1 MEEFNFK
8 SLESLASELKEGV
21 FKINS
26 GALSSKDILSLLDSS
41 RQLHERLAILQ
52 YLLEKEP
59 KKESGSET
67 KNKVES
73 NDVEENQIN
82 LIDVIVEEEAKT
94 EKADIN
100 ISNDFKSVNEIHS
113 DSPQTSLA
121 DKFGQQPISDLTKEI
136 GINEKYLITESLFSG
151 DSQACSTAI
160 KDLNEFQN
168 MDQASDFLKNTL
180 SKKYNW
186 NPKSNQVKRLIN
198 LVERRYQNQ

>member
-8 SLESLASELKEGV
+8 SLESLVSELKEGV

-26 GALSSKDILSLLDSS
+26 GALSPEDILFLLDSS

-52 YLLEKEP
+52 YLLEKGP
-59 KKESGSET
+59 KKESGSEQ
-67 KNKVES
+67 KKKEES
-73 NDVEENQIN
+73 TDVEKNQIN

-100 ISNDFKSVNEIHS
+100 ISNDFKSVNEMHF

-121 DKFGQQPISDLTKEI
+121 DQFGQQAISDLTKEI
-136 GINEKYLITESLFSG
+136 GINEKYLITENLFSG

-168 MDQASDFLKNTL
+168 MDQASDFLKNIL

>member
-8 SLESLASELKEGV
+8 SLESLVSELKEGV

-26 GALSSKDILSLLDSS
+26 GALSPEDILFLLDSS

-52 YLLEKEP
+52 YLQEKGP
-59 KKESGSET
+59 KKESGSEQ
-67 KNKVES
+67 KKKEES
-73 NDVEENQIN
+73 TDVEKNQIN

-100 ISNDFKSVNEIHS
+100 ISNDFKSVNEMHF
-113 DSPQTSLA
+113 DSPQISLA
-121 DKFGQQPISDLTKEI
+121 DQFGQQAISDLTKEI
-136 GINEKYLITESLFSG
+136 GINEKYLITENLFSG

-168 MDQASDFLKNTL
+168 MDQASNFLKNTL

>member
-26 GALSSKDILSLLDSS
+26 GALSSEDILSLLDSS

-52 YLLEKEP
+52 YLLEKE
-59 KKESGSET
+59 SGSEQ
-67 KNKVES
+67 KKKEES
-73 NDVEENQIN
+73 TDVEENQIN

-121 DKFGQQPISDLTKEI
+121 DQFGQQPISDLTKEI

-168 MDQASDFLKNTL
+168 MDQASDFLKNIL

>member
-26 GALSSKDILSLLDSS
+26 GALISEDILYLLDSS
-41 RQLHERLAILQ
+41 IQLHERLAILQ

-73 NDVEENQIN
+73 TDVEENKIN

-100 ISNDFKSVNEIHS
+100 ISNDIKSVNEINS

-151 DSQACSTAI
+151 DSQTCSTAI

>member
-8 SLESLASELKEGV
+8 SLESLVSELKEGV

-26 GALSSKDILSLLDSS
+26 GALSPEDILFLLDSS

-52 YLLEKEP
+52 YLLEKGP
-59 KKESGSET
+59 KKESGSEQ
-67 KNKVES
+67 KKKEES
-73 NDVEENQIN
+73 TDVEKNQIN

-100 ISNDFKSVNEIHS
+100 ISNDFKSVNEMHF

-121 DKFGQQPISDLTKEI
+121 DQFGQQAISDLTKEI
-136 GINEKYLITESLFSG
+136 GINEKYLITENLFSG

>member
-8 SLESLASELKEGV
+8 SLESLVSELKEGV

-26 GALSSKDILSLLDSS
+26 GALSPEDILFLLDSS

-73 NDVEENQIN
+73 TDVEENQIN

-100 ISNDFKSVNEIHS
+100 ISNDFKSVNEMHF

-121 DKFGQQPISDLTKEI
+121 DQFGQQPISDLTKEI

-168 MDQASDFLKNTL
+168 MDQASDFLKNIL

>member
-26 GALSSKDILSLLDSS
+26 GALSSEDILSLLDSS
-41 RQLHERLAILQ
+41 RQLHERLAVLQ
-52 YLLEKEP
+52 YLLEKSP

-67 KNKVES
+67 KKKEES
-73 NDVEENQIN
+73 TDVEENQIN

-121 DKFGQQPISDLTKEI
+121 DQFGQQPISDLTKEI
-136 GINEKYLITESLFSG
+136 GINEKYLITENLFSG

-160 KDLNEFQN
+160 KELNEFQN
-168 MDQASDFLKNTL
+168 MEQASDFFKNSL
-180 SKKYNW
+180 SKKHNW
-186 NPKSNQVKRLIN
+186 NSNSNQVKRLIN
-198 LVERRYQNQ
+198 LIERRYQIK

>member
-26 GALSSKDILSLLDSS
+26 GALSSEDILSLLDSS

-73 NDVEENQIN
+73 TDVEENQIN

-180 SKKYNW
+180 YKKYKW

>member
-8 SLESLASELKEGV
+8 SLESLASELKEGI

-26 GALSSKDILSLLDSS
+26 GALSSEDILSLLDSS

-73 NDVEENQIN
+73 TDVEENQIN

-100 ISNDFKSVNEIHS
+100 ISNDFKSVNEMHF

-121 DKFGQQPISDLTKEI
+121 DQFGQQPISDLTKEI

-168 MDQASDFLKNTL
+168 MDQASDFLKNIL

>member
-8 SLESLASELKEGV
+8 SLEKLASELKEGV
-21 FKINS
+21 FKIKS
-26 GALSSKDILSLLDSS
+26 GDLSSEDILSLLDSS

-73 NDVEENQIN
+73 TDVEENQIN